1 MDLFSTNIL
10 TGVVNSL
17 LNVPPQFLVDTFFPG
32 LQTETSEEIHFDVE
46 ADVMGLAPFV
56 SPFREGQIMTNLGY
70 TTKTFKPA
78 YVKPKNVWNPNAALK
93 RMPGE
98 ALTGS
103 LNPADRMRALVAQT
117 LMTQRAMISRR
128 LEWMAGQILATGGV
142 TISGDAYETV
152 VISFGRDGSLTV
164 PLTGAS
170 RWGQAGVSPL
180 EDLQTWADLVQAASG
195 SAAKN
200 VVMSLG
206 AWKLFKKDAGVTGR
220 LYNRLPVAGAPTLL
234 QDASFG
240 VGGEY
245 KGSIDGFDIWTYS
258 GFYRDTAGAV
268 QPILPVNTLIL
279 TGQLQGVKAFGA
291 IQDHE
296 SLEAVPYFSKSWLEQ
311 DPSRRMV
318 MTQSAPLLVPYRPNA
333 SLCATVTAAA

>member
-1 MDLFSTNIL
+1 MDIFSTNIL

-17 LNVPPQFLVDTFFPG
+17 QNVPPQFLVDTFFPG
-32 LQTETSEEIHFDVE
+32 LQTEAREEIYFDVE
-46 ADVMGLAPFV
+46 SDIMMLAPFV
-56 SPFREGQIMTNLGY
+56 SPYREGQILTNLGY
-70 TTKTFKPA
+70 TTKSFKPA
-78 YVKPKNVWNPNAALK
+78 YVKPKNVWDPQAALK

-98 ALTGS
+98 ALMGS
-103 LNPADRMRALVAQT
+103 MNPADRMRALVAQS
-117 LMTQRAMISRR
+117 LLAHRNMINRR
-128 LEWMAGQILATGGV
+128 LEWMAAQILATGKV

-152 VISFGRDGSLTV
+152 VIDFLRDASLTI

-170 RWGQAGVSPL
+170 RWGQTGVVPL
-180 EDLQTWADLVQAASG
+180 NDLQTWTDMIQQMSG
-195 SAAKN
+195 SAART

-206 AWKLFKKDAGVTGR
+206 AWKLFKQDASVTAR

-234 QDASFG
+234 QDAQIG
-240 VGGEY
+240 VGGNY
-245 KGSIDGFDIWTYS
+245 RGSIDAFDIWTYS
-258 GFYRDTAGAV
+258 GYYRDAGGTT
-268 QPILPVNTLIL
+268 QPLMPVNTLL
-279 TGQLQGVKAFGA
+279 MLGQMQGVKAFGA

-296 SLEAVPYFSKSWLEQ
+296 SLEAVPYFSKSWLEE